1 MSKVRRDRLEGTRF
15 ALLADTHDD
24 LVEWPAALA
33 QIRQAVG
40 EVDGVIHCGDLSS
53 PAAIESLAAIA
64 PLWGVRSAGDPPEA
78 PPVLIDG
85 PRIIEAGEVRIGVVC
100 SLALEPVC
108 AETDPHLRFTECDGP
123 EAVERLFGQPVD
135 VCVFGGTHRAEIVA
149 AGGVMFVNPGSPTL
163 AKQRS
168 VAVLTV
174 DGAAAIIDIRH
185 LG

>member
-1 MSKVRRDRLEGTRF
+1 MSRIRWDRVDGARF

-33 QIRQAVG
+33 AIRGAIG

-53 PAAIESLAAIA
+53 PAAIEGLSAIA

-85 PRIIEAGEVRIGVVC
+85 PRVIEAGEVRIGVVC
-100 SLALEPVC
+100 SLALAPVC
-108 AETDPHLRFTECDGP
+108 AETDPNLRFTECSGA

-135 VCVFGGTHRAEIVA
+135 ICVFGGTHRAEIVA
-149 AGGVMFVNPGSPTL
+149 VGGVVFVNPGSPTL
-163 AKQRS
+163 AKRRS

-174 DGAAAIIDIRH
+174 DGAAASIDICN